1 MGNDRS
7 LEVLVTP
14 LEDLVCLHRE
24 VEEQVNLYARK
35 IACSVRS
42 RMDELNMSSAELSE
56 RMGVKPSYVS
66 RLLSGSQNITL
77 KTLVKIGIALDI
89 PVEQLLS

>member
-1 MGNDRS
+1 MGDNRN

-14 LEDLVCLHRE
+14 VEDLISLNRE
-24 VEEQVNLYARK
+24 VEERVNRYAQK

-42 RMDELNMSSAELSE
+42 RMDELNMSSAELAE
-56 RMGVKPSYVS
+56 RMRVKPSYVS